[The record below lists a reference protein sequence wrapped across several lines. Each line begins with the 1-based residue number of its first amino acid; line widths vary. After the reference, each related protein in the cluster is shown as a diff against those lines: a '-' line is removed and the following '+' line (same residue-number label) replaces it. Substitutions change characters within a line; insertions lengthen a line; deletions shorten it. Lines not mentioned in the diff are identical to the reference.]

1 MSTELAEL
9 FERDALAYS
18 EQDIEAI
25 VRAMRELRA
34 QFELGL
40 KAPAA
45 ERPKKAPKKKG
56 VELADVDLLKDLD
69 LS

>member
-45 ERPKKAPKKKG
+45 ERPKRAKKASPETG
-56 VELADVDLLKDLD
+56 DLDLLKDLD

>member
-9 FERDALAYS
+9 FAKPAAQMTTE
-18 EQDIEAI
+18 DIAVI
-25 VRAMRELRA
+25 VKRMRELRA

-40 KAPAA
+40 KQPVAD
-45 ERPKKAPKKKG
+45 RPKRAPKAPPDKG
-56 VELADVDLLKDLD
+56 DVDLLKDLD

>member
-1 MSTELAEL
+1 MSTELAIL
-9 FERDALAYS
+9 FAKAAPDMS
-18 EQDIEAI
+18 ETDIAEI
-25 VRAMRELRA
+25 VRHMRELRA

-45 ERPKKAPKKKG
+45 ERPPRKKKAPEG
-56 VELADVDLLKDLD
+56 GDLDLLKDLD

>member
-1 MSTELAEL
+1 MSTELALL
-9 FERDALAYS
+9 FAKPAPEMSDP
-18 EQDIEAI
+18 DIAE
-25 VRAMRELRA
+25 VVKHMRELRA

-45 ERPKKAPKKKG
+45 ERPPRKKKVVPEG
-56 VELADVDLLKDLD
+56 DIDLLKDLD

>member
-9 FERDALAYS
+9 FERDTLNLS
-18 EQDIEAI
+18 DQDIETI
-25 VRAMRELRA
+25 VRAMRELRS

-45 ERPKKAPKKKG
+45 ERPPRKKKEVASG
-56 VELADVDLLKDLD
+56 DLDLLKDLD

>member
-1 MSTELAEL
+1 MSTELSLL
-9 FERDALAYS
+9 FAKAAP
-18 EQDIEAI
+18 EQDETDIAEI
-25 VRAMRELRA
+25 VKAMRELRA

-45 ERPKKAPKKKG
+45 ERPPRKKKAAPEG
-56 VELADVDLLKDLD
+56 DLDLLKDLD

>member
-9 FERDALAYS
+9 FAKAAKDMS
-18 EQDIEAI
+18 PSDIAE
-25 VRAMRELRA
+25 VVTAMRQLRA

-40 KAPAA
+40 RQPVA
-45 ERPKKAPKKKG
+45 ERTKRAKKEPMP
-56 VELADVDLLKDLD
+56 ADDIDLLKDLD

>member
-9 FERDALAYS
+9 FAKPAAQMTTE
-18 EQDIEAI
+18 DIAVI
-25 VRAMRELRA
+25 VKRMRELRA

-40 KAPAA
+40 KQPVA
-45 ERPKKAPKKKG
+45 ERPKRAKKDPPDKG
-56 VELADVDLLKDLD
+56 DVDLLKDLD

>member
-9 FERDALAYS
+9 FAKPAASMTTE
-18 EQDIEAI
+18 DIAAI
-25 VRAMRELRA
+25 VRRMRELRA

-40 KAPAA
+40 KAPVA
-45 ERPKKAPKKKG
+45 ERPARVKKPAPDKG
-56 VELADVDLLKDLD
+56 DVDLLKDLD

>member
-9 FERDALAYS
+9 FAKAAGDYDPEGRDLA
-18 EQDIEAI
+18 AV

-45 ERPKKAPKKKG
+45 QRPPRAKKAPAEQG
-56 VELADVDLLKDLD
+56 DLDLLKDLD
-69 LS
+69 L

>member
-1 MSTELAEL
+1 MSTELALL
-9 FERDALAYS
+9 FAKAAEEMSDPEIA
-18 EQDIEAI
+18 EI
-25 VRAMRELRA
+25 VKHMRELRA

-45 ERPKKAPKKKG
+45 ERPPRKKKAAPEG
-56 VELADVDLLKDLD
+56 DIDLLKDLD

>member
-1 MSTELAEL
+1 MSTELAIL
-9 FERDALAYS
+9 FAKPAPEMSDP
-18 EQDIEAI
+18 DIAE
-25 VRAMRELRA
+25 VVKHMRELRA

-45 ERPKKAPKKKG
+45 ERPPRKKKAPEG
-56 VELADVDLLKDLD
+56 DIDLLKDLD

>member
-1 MSTELAEL
+1 MSTELALL
-9 FERDALAYS
+9 FAKEANS
-18 EQDIEAI
+18 MTETDIAEI
-25 VRAMRELRA
+25 VKHMRELRA

-45 ERPKKAPKKKG
+45 ERPPRKKKAVPEG
-56 VELADVDLLKDLD
+56 DVDLLKDLD